1 MIYRTRKCLSAVI
14 HGIECCGRQGIPL
27 RRHED
32 NGLLFNYDGSNVNH
46 GNFKELIKNMPEFD
60 SECKDYI
67 LLCKRNATDLSKS
80 TKPDLL
86 LYIKEYVKQ
95 EIASEIKD
103 QNKGPFFGLFAN
115 EVTDGSTCK
124 WGDLGQLYTIP
135 S

>member
-1 MIYRTRKCLSAVI
+1 MIYRTRKCLSAVT

-46 GNFKELIKNMPEFD
+46 GNFKELIKNMPE
-60 SECKDYI
+60 CKDYI

-86 LYIKEYVKQ
+86 L
-95 EIASEIKD
+95 
-103 QNKGPFFGLFAN
+103 
-115 EVTDGSTCK
+115 
-124 WGDLGQLYTIP
+124 
-135 S
+135 